1 MRLTASSLVIA
12 GGLSLAALPAAAQ
25 TGDQV
30 VVLRDVVRTMKPGAY
45 QGRNNG
51 PEQTE
56 RFSRKVKIGRDGRF
70 TLQNISGDITVTAG
84 SGDEVS
90 IDAIKRTR
98 GDKSE
103 LDRVQIRLDERG
115 GRVDVQTD
123 HGQMMQMER
132 RDRNNRGD
140 HVSVDY
146 TIVVPAS
153 VSVDLHSI
161 SGGIKVTGVRGSLRS
176 ETISGNVTITDAP
189 RLEAA
194 KTVSGDVM
202 LTGVTADGDL
212 SANSISGSVHAKG
225 LKARGLDLGSVS
237 GDINVSDVT
246 CERLGVKTI
255 SGSVEYAG
263 GISKGG
269 RYEINAHSG
278 SIRLVLANP
287 AGFELNAN
295 SFSGSIRSELP
306 LTIGGDA
313 SRRNDRQE
321 PPTPPAPPQPPA
333 RRNGSDRRDMGG
345 NAHSMR
351 ATFGDG
357 SATLVVRTFSGDI
370 VIAKR

>member
-1 MRLTASSLVIA
+1 MRLTPPLVIA
-12 GGLSLAALPAAAQ
+12 GLAIAAAPAMAQ
-25 TGDQV
+25 DEGHRI
-30 VVLRDVVRTMKPGAY
+30 VLRDMVRTLRPGAY

-70 TLQNISGDITVTAG
+70 SLNNIAGDIVVTAG
-84 SGDEVS
+84 PSDEVS
-90 IDAIKRTR
+90 IEAVKKTR

-103 LDRVQIRLDERG
+103 LANVQITVDDRA
-115 GRVDVQTD
+115 GRVDVRTEYEQNRT
-123 HGQMMQMER
+123 
-132 RDRNNRGD
+132 DRNRRTD

-146 TIVVPAS
+146 TVTVPAS
-153 VSVDLHSI
+153 ASVDVHSI
-161 SGGIKVTGVRGSLRS
+161 SGSVKVTGVHGPLRA
-176 ETISGNVTITDAP
+176 ETISGTITVSDAP
-189 RLEAA
+189 KLEAA
-194 KTVSGDVM
+194 KSVSGNVS
-202 LTGVTADGDL
+202 LTGIASDGDL
-212 SANSISGSVHAKG
+212 SASSVSGNVTAKG
-225 LKARGLDLGSVS
+225 VKARGLDLGIIS

-246 CERLGVKTI
+246 CERLGVKSV

-263 GISKGG
+263 AIVKGG

-278 SIRLVLANP
+278 TVRLLLANP

-306 LTIGGDA
+306 LTIGGD
-313 SRRNDRQE
+313 S
-321 PPTPPAPPQPPA
+321 A
-333 RRNGSDRRDMGG
+333 RRNGNTPRGRRDAV
-345 NAHSMR
+345 NNHSMR

>member
-1 MRLTASSLVIA
+1 MRLTTPFVIA
-12 GGLSLAALPAAAQ
+12 GLACMAAPAVAQ
-25 TGDQV
+25 DSGHRLV
-30 VVLRDVVRTMKPGAY
+30 SREVVRVIRTGAY

-70 TLQNISGDITVTAG
+70 SLANVSGDIVVTG
-84 SGDEVS
+84 GGGDEVS
-90 IDAIKRTR
+90 IEAVKRTR

-103 LDRVQIRLDERG
+103 LGRVQITVDDRA
-115 GRVDVQTD
+115 GRVDVRTEHEQNRT
-123 HGQMMQMER
+123 
-132 RDRNNRGD
+132 DRNRQGD

-146 TIVVPAS
+146 TVTLPAS
-153 VSVDLHSI
+153 VSVDVHSV
-161 SGGIKVTGVRGSLRS
+161 SGSVKVTGVHGSLRAEAVS
-176 ETISGNVTITDAP
+176 GEVTISDAP

-194 KTVSGDVM
+194 KTVSGDVS

-212 SANSISGSVHAKG
+212 SAGSVSGNVRAKG

-246 CERLGVKTI
+246 CERLGVKTV
-255 SGSVEYAG
+255 SGGVEYAG
-263 GISKGG
+263 GIAKGG

-278 SIRLVLANP
+278 TVRLQLTNP

-306 LTIGGDA
+306 LTIGGD
-313 SRRNDRQE
+313 STRNDPSPR
-321 PPTPPAPPQPPA
+321 
-333 RRNGSDRRDMGG
+333 GRRDSA
-345 NAHSMR
+345 NSHAMR

-370 VIAKR
+370 IITKR

>member
-1 MRLTASSLVIA
+1 MRLSTPLVIA
-12 GGLSLAALPAAAQ
+12 GLALVAAPALAQ
-25 TGDQV
+25 DDGRRIV
-30 VVLRDVVRTMKPGAY
+30 VRDVTREVVREVLGAVKPGPY

-70 TLQNISGDITVTAG
+70 SLNNISGEIVVTAG

-103 LDRVQIRLDERG
+103 LANVQIMVDDRA
-115 GRVDVQTD
+115 GRVDVRTEHEQN
-123 HGQMMQMER
+123 R
-132 RDRNNRGD
+132 RDRNGRSD
-140 HVSVDY
+140 RVSVDY
-146 TIVVPAS
+146 TVTVPAS
-153 VSVDLHSI
+153 VSVDLHSV
-161 SGGIKVTGVRGSLRS
+161 SGSVKVSGIHGSLRA
-176 ETISGNVTITDAP
+176 ETVSGDVTIIDAP

-194 KTVSGDVM
+194 KTVSGDVS

-212 SANSISGSVHAKG
+212 SAGSVSGNVRAKG

-246 CERLGVKTI
+246 CDRLGVKSV
-255 SGSVEYAG
+255 SGNVEYAG

-278 SIRLVLANP
+278 TVRLLLANP
-287 AGFELNAN
+287 GGFELNAN
-295 SFSGSIRSELP
+295 SFSGSIRSDLP

-313 SRRNDRQE
+313 TRRNDSPR
-321 PPTPPAPPQPPA
+321 
-333 RRNGSDRRDMGG
+333 GRRDTV
-345 NAHSMR
+345 NNHSIR

-357 SATLVVRTFSGDI
+357 SATIVVRTFSGDI
-370 VIAKR
+370 IIGKR

>member
-1 MRLTASSLVIA
+1 MRLTAPFVIA
-12 GGLSLAALPAAAQ
+12 GLAVVAAPAVAQ
-25 TGDQV
+25 DNEPRV
-30 VVLRDVVRTMKPGAY
+30 VVRDVVHTARAGAY

-70 TLQNISGDITVTAG
+70 TLSNISGDIVVTAG
-84 SGDEVS
+84 GGDEVS

-98 GDKSE
+98 GDKGE
-103 LDRVQIRLDERG
+103 LGRVQILIDDRA
-115 GRVDVQTD
+115 GRVDVRTEHEQNRTD
-123 HGQMMQMER
+123 R
-132 RDRNNRGD
+132 NRGD

-146 TIVVPAS
+146 TVTVPAS
-153 VSVDLHSI
+153 VSVDVHSV
-161 SGGIKVTGVRGSLRS
+161 SGAVKVTGVHGSLRA
-176 ETISGNVTITDAP
+176 ETVSGDVTINDAP

-194 KTVSGDVM
+194 KTVSGDVS

-212 SANSISGSVHAKG
+212 SAASVSGNVRAKG

-237 GDINVSDVT
+237 GDISVTDVT
-246 CERLGVKTI
+246 CERLGVKTV
-255 SGSVEYAG
+255 SGGVEYAG
-263 GISKGG
+263 GIAKGG

-278 SIRLVLANP
+278 TVRLQLTNP
-287 AGFELNAN
+287 AGFELTAN

-313 SRRNDRQE
+313 GRQRDSGSR
-321 PPTPPAPPQPPA
+321 
-333 RRNGSDRRDMGG
+333 GRRDSM
-345 NAHSMR
+345 NNHAMR

-370 VIAKR
+370 IITKR